1 MKVISLGLDR
11 TILKADSAVAIRA
24 ILFGELLDKYFIVV
38 PAEEKS
44 VKLSDRTEV
53 LAVGGFNKFFSL
65 FKIYQYLKAHLKNNH
80 YHLMSI
86 QDICYLASVG
96 INLAHK
102 VGLKVELQVH
112 GLEKLAGFRKLIA
125 QNNLRQADK
134 IRTVSE
140 RLKQEIISKFGI
152 EQEKIYIVPVAIDKD
167 KILNSQSAGLV
178 TDKPVDNFIFLTVA
192 RLVPVKN
199 IAMQIRALARLKNKN
214 TQLIIV
220 GEGEQKDD
228 LLHLVKQLKLSD
240 RVNFIGWSDDVTS
253 YYRRA
258 DCFLLSSNSE
268 GYGMV
273 IAEAVLSGLP
283 IIMTDVGVAGELVKD
298 NINGLVVT
306 VGDQSAF
313 SQAMDKMSSEDNLRE
328 KFSVGSLSFKDKI
341 LDKPELIEQ
350 VVDNWRKI
358 YHG

>member
-112 GLEKLAGFRKLIA
+112 GLEKLAGFR
-125 QNNLRQADK
+125 
-134 IRTVSE
+134 
-140 RLKQEIISKFGI
+140 
-152 EQEKIYIVPVAIDKD
+152 
-167 KILNSQSAGLV
+167 
-178 TDKPVDNFIFLTVA
+178 
-192 RLVPVKN
+192 
-199 IAMQIRALARLKNKN
+199 
-214 TQLIIV
+214 
-220 GEGEQKDD
+220 
-228 LLHLVKQLKLSD
+228 
-240 RVNFIGWSDDVTS
+240 
-253 YYRRA
+253 
-258 DCFLLSSNSE
+258 
-268 GYGMV
+268 
-273 IAEAVLSGLP
+273 
-283 IIMTDVGVAGELVKD
+283 
-298 NINGLVVT
+298 
-306 VGDQSAF
+306 
-313 SQAMDKMSSEDNLRE
+313 
-328 KFSVGSLSFKDKI
+328 
-341 LDKPELIEQ
+341 
-350 VVDNWRKI
+350 
-358 YHG
+358 